1 MNNNIIQGIGFCH
14 NAYVCVK
21 DDGSLIKPNYVS
33 QHFPLLLKRIGL
45 PVIRFHDLRHSAATY
60 LLSLGFNMKEVS
72 EWLGHGDITT
82 TLNIYAHVDN
92 QSKRNMANKLE
103 ERFKNSEG

>member
-1 MNNNIIQGIGFCH
+1 
-14 NAYVCVK
+14 
-21 DDGSLIKPNYVS
+21 
-33 QHFPLLLKRIGL
+33 
-45 PVIRFHDLRHSAATY
+45 
-60 LLSLGFNMKEVS
+60 MKEVS

-82 TLNIYAHVDN
+82 IYAHVDN

>member
-1 MNNNIIQGIGFCH
+1 MRPSNNSIDNDYLCI
-14 NAYVCVK
+14 K
-21 DDGSLIKPNYVS
+21 EDGSLIKPNYVS
-33 QHFPLLLKRIGL
+33 QHFPLLLNKIGM
-45 PVIRFHDLRHSAATY
+45 PIIRFHDLRHSAATY

-92 QSKRNMANKLE
+92 ESKRNMANKLE
-103 ERFKNSEG
+103 ERFENSES